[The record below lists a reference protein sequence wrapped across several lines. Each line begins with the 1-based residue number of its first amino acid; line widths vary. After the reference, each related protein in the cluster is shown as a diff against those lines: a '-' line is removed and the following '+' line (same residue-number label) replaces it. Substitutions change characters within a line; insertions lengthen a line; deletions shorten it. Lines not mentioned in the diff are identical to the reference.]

1 MCFSIKVFIDGN
13 GVKRCKT
20 LKSNKIDYR
29 LFIGI
34 LLAAGLMYVTFEY
47 ASVFWYLYG
56 ASMLFLISW
65 VILNDELKKRYSVLK
80 NIIPGIFSGIIL
92 YILFYIGALLLKFIP
107 GNFDA
112 LVAKGYNKYEP
123 ESLLIW
129 LLLVVAIVPG
139 EEIFW
144 RGFVLKRLEND
155 LVSWMAVLIM
165 AVLNGA
171 FMLFSGNF
179 VIALAA
185 ALASVFWGFMYVRR
199 PSLSLVIISHWTF
212 NLLLLLILPIY

>member
-1 MCFSIKVFIDGN
+1 M
-13 GVKRCKT
+13 
-20 LKSNKIDYR
+20 KSNKIDFR
-29 LFIGI
+29 LYLGI
-34 LLAAGLMYVTFEY
+34 LLAAGLMYVTFEH

-65 VILNDELKKRYSVLK
+65 VVLNDELKKQFSILK
-80 NIIPGIFSGIIL
+80 SIIPGIFSGIIL

-112 LVAKGYNKYEP
+112 LVAKGYTKYEP

-144 RGFVLKRLEND
+144 RGFVLKRLEHE
-155 LVSWMAVLIM
+155 LVPWVAVLIM
-165 AVLNGA
+165 ATLNGA

-185 ALASVFWGFMYVRR
+185 TLASIYWGFIYIRR
-199 PSLSLVIISHWTF
+199 PSLSLLIVSHWTF